1 MEPNT
6 VIVGIKNNIATSIA
20 HIHSFNSPLK
30 KTIYHTI
37 SITLMKAE
45 LFILRYGIN
54 QVVQVSGLPCII
66 VITDTLHAAKR
77 IFDLSIHLYQLQL
90 IAISKDL

>member
-1 MEPNT
+1 
-6 VIVGIKNNIATSIA
+6 
-20 HIHSFNSPLK
+20 
-30 KTIYHTI
+30 
-37 SITLMKAE
+37 MKAE

-77 IFDLSIHLYQLQL
+77 IFDLSIHLYQIQL
-90 IAISKDL
+90 IAISKDLWEFFEKQVENPIEF

>member
-1 MEPNT
+1 
-6 VIVGIKNNIATSIA
+6 
-20 HIHSFNSPLK
+20 
-30 KTIYHTI
+30 
-37 SITLMKAE
+37 MKAE

>member
-1 MEPNT
+1 
-6 VIVGIKNNIATSIA
+6 
-20 HIHSFNSPLK
+20 
-30 KTIYHTI
+30 
-37 SITLMKAE
+37 MKAE

-77 IFDLSIHLYQLQL
+77 IFDLFIHLYQLQL